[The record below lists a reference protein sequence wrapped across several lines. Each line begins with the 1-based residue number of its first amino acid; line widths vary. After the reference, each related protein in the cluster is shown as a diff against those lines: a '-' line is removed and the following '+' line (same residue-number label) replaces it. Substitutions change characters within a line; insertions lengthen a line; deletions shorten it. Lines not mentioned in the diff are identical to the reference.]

1 MITRIDR
8 SLLDAVSAAAAAS
21 PRRRKNRNFHPAD
34 DFPAHRM
41 LNALEPDSYVVP
53 HCHLDPAKDE
63 SMLCLRGAL
72 GVVIFSPTGE
82 VEQAIALQPG
92 GETCGVDIPHGV
104 FHAVLALV
112 PGTVMFEAKAGPYVP
127 LAIEEMASWAP
138 AEGAPEAA
146 AYLAGL
152 HRLFA

>member
-53 HCHLDPAKDE
+53 HCHRDPAKDE
-63 SMLCLRGAL
+63 SMSMIAVYKKNLDGTLSLISKEMGEENNNEVLR
-72 GVVIFSPTGE
+72 
-82 VEQAIALQPG
+82 EQAMKIINEL
-92 GETCGVDIPHGV
+92 
-104 FHAVLALV
+104 
-112 PGTVMFEAKAGPYVP
+112 K
-127 LAIEEMASWAP
+127 
-138 AEGAPEAA
+138 
-146 AYLAGL
+146 
-152 HRLFA
+152 